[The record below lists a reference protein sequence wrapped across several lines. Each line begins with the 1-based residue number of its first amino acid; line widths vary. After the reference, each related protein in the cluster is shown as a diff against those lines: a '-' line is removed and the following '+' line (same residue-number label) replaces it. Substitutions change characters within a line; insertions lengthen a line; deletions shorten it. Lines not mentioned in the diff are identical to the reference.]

1 MRRFAKP
8 ATATP
13 APKRT
18 ITKMFRPEREDHG
31 TLHTFSMRR
40 YTGSG
45 RTQVLNA
52 ATHEHQLPKDVL
64 VGINENTWSFFGLKT
79 TPTLWDHLK
88 GMRDQGSEM
97 FIDGVLF
104 EGNGYDFRD
113 VPNTA
118 IVTLKT
124 DPLKWKK
131 RTN

>member
-1 MRRFAKP
+1 MREFAMREL
-8 ATATP
+8 ATP
-13 APKRT
+13 VPKRT
-18 ITKMFRPEREDHG
+18 VTKMFRPEREDHG

-40 YTGSG
+40 YPG

-79 TPTLWDHLK
+79 QPTLWDHLK